1 MEKPYIQTNKRIA
14 APYGEMPDIVLATL
28 SSGGWT
34 KFQYFENPHSLQAQ
48 FSDQETWG
56 GRRFTTNFSLEV
68 TWRVD
73 SQPKEVVEEIK
84 QHSQFLDPVAVLI
97 KMRHHD
103 SPDQT
108 VATAKLT
115 ALWDELKQRVRD
127 ATAALP
133 NKPHP
138 TEHGSARWATLE
150 EVIDEGYI
158 TVEGADLSSRFIIGT
173 VDGRKL
179 SVPKRQTEAHTIVA
193 GPPGVG
199 KSRTMIIPNL
209 IERVNSSAI
218 VTEVS
223 GGEDVVPT
231 VYGAT
236 AGYRQS
242 KGQEIY
248 YFNPAD
254 LQNSTRFNPIDF
266 IADVGDA
273 IKYSAL
279 IVLNTTAKS
288 HVGDQI
294 WSQAEQHLLTSLL
307 LYAWGLGNKEKS
319 VEGGKSNL
327 GYIRSLLS
335 LGPINLEQLIRKT
348 GIKEARDRFT
358 EFIRNSS
365 PNFRLGVFSG
375 LIQRLGPWDD
385 PRVCALTEV
394 TDFDAEKMRTD
405 LFTFYLCYPVH
416 RHEFK
421 PIMAL
426 AINFLLLFPLQYKFA
441 KPISMLL
448 DEFAAYGQI
457 PRIDLIQAVVRNRE
471 IPMVFGFQDI
481 QQLSK
486 AYSKKMRRSCSL
498 IPTRKSCLRQGH
510 RRLSS

>member
-1 MEKPYIQTNKRIA
+1 M
-14 APYGEMPDIVLATL
+14 
-28 SSGGWT
+28 
-34 KFQYFENPHSLQAQ
+34 
-48 FSDQETWG
+48 
-56 GRRFTTNFSLEV
+56 
-68 TWRVD
+68 
-73 SQPKEVVEEIK
+73 EEIK

-158 TVEGADLSSRFIIGT
+158 TEEGADLSSRFIIGT

-242 KGQEIY
+242 KGQED
-248 YFNPAD
+248 A
-254 LQNSTRFNPIDF
+254 F
-266 IADVGDA
+266 I
-273 IKYSAL
+273 IS
-279 IVLNTTAKS
+279 
-288 HVGDQI
+288 
-294 WSQAEQHLLTSLL
+294 
-307 LYAWGLGNKEKS
+307 
-319 VEGGKSNL
+319 
-327 GYIRSLLS
+327 
-335 LGPINLEQLIRKT
+335 
-348 GIKEARDRFT
+348 
-358 EFIRNSS
+358 
-365 PNFRLGVFSG
+365 
-375 LIQRLGPWDD
+375 IQR
-385 PRVCALTEV
+385 T
-394 TDFDAEKMRTD
+394 
-405 LFTFYLCYPVH
+405 
-416 RHEFK
+416 
-421 PIMAL
+421 
-426 AINFLLLFPLQYKFA
+426 YKTRRA
-441 KPISMLL
+441 SM
-448 DEFAAYGQI
+448 
-457 PRIDLIQAVVRNRE
+457 PN
-471 IPMVFGFQDI
+471 
-481 QQLSK
+481 
-486 AYSKKMRRSCSL
+486 
-498 IPTRKSCLRQGH
+498 
-510 RRLSS
+510 